1 MNAPTRTGQARAPR
15 SAPPPGVRSTDRG
28 TSGAAADPSGT
39 ASSDR
44 TWQQAIADTAGAVSP
59 HAREVALG
67 NRHAVPVTGIALV
80 DTMGDLVNQHVDPF
94 VQIPFNRDGS
104 VNATAYTLGVAQ
116 ALMGLMSLAEDALDH
131 GVAVVLSPFA
141 QACEL
146 PAAMLGDL
154 HVGTPH
160 AHSHPPSLVPPA
172 PPVPLPSIGSVMLSG
187 AVTVLIGGVPA
198 ARAGDVGLAVTC
210 GSFMPAFL
218 IVTGS
223 SSVFVGGGRAARMGD
238 LTIHCNP
245 ILARILQFQRAAA
258 AIGAVGGA
266 LGVASQAAG
275 GNALG
280 AVAAGIQAAA
290 DVAKDV
296 IAATVGADP
305 GIPPT
310 TVGNIMLGLP
320 TVLIGGLPVPP
331 ADILL
336 GILKGELDT
345 DEHAHP
351 TRPRHMTEEDPENPR
366 QSRGGN
372 CRC

>member
-1 MNAPTRTGQARAPR
+1 M
-15 SAPPPGVRSTDRG
+15 
-28 TSGAAADPSGT
+28 
-39 ASSDR
+39 
-44 TWQQAIADTAGAVSP
+44 
-59 HAREVALG
+59 REVALG
-67 NRHAVPVTGIALV
+67 NRHVVPVTGIAAV

-94 VQIPFNRDGS
+94 VQIPFDEEGNFDQTRY
-104 VNATAYTLGVAQ
+104 VLGVAQ
-116 ALMGLMSLAEDALDH
+116 AAMGLLALPQDALDH

-141 QACEL
+141 QAMEM

-160 AHSHPPSLVPPA
+160 AHSHPPSLIPPA
-172 PPVPLPSIGSVMLSG
+172 PPVPLPSIGNIMLSG
-187 AVTVLIGGVPA
+187 AVTVLIGGIPA
-198 ARAGDVGLAVTC
+198 ARAGDVGLALTC
-210 GSFMPAFL
+210 GSLAPAFI

-245 ILARILQFQRAAA
+245 ILAAILRMQQATAI
-258 AIGAVGGA
+258 IGAVGGA

-280 AVAAGIQAAA
+280 AVAAGVQAAA

-305 GIPPT
+305 GIPPST
-310 TVGNIMLGLP
+310 MGAIMLGLP

-336 GILKGELDT
+336 SILRGELDAE
-345 DEHAHP
+345 EHAHP

-366 QSRGGN
+366 RSRGGH